1 MDKLEDLEP
10 MAIALRER
18 LQAERPW
25 RDLTSL
31 TPSIEAI
38 ALRYREVRHDL
49 LDAQYLQLE
58 AVSARVKTRY
68 GFARLSE
75 EKADYVIRSIRQAE
89 IKTTEDA
96 LYPTLI
102 QLRDSVVRQLEHAE
116 KEANATLDRLISEE
130 TQEQVL
136 TLDVLADLRNRE
148 LRNPEE
154 VNALVDTFRDRLLK
168 QLENKKNIRIRLI

>member
-1 MDKLEDLEP
+1 MDKLDDLEP
-10 MAIALRER
+10 MSIALHQQ

-25 RDLTSL
+25 RDLASL
-31 TPSIEAI
+31 QPSIEAI
-38 ALRYREVRHDL
+38 ALRYREVRREL

-58 AVSARVKTRY
+58 AVAAKVKTRQ

-75 EKADYVIRSIRQAE
+75 DKADYVIRPIRQAE
-89 IKTTEDA
+89 IKTSEEA

-102 QLRDSVVRQLEHAE
+102 QLRDSVIRQLEQAE
-116 KEANATLDRLISEE
+116 IEANATLDRLISEE

-136 TLDVLADLRNRE
+136 TLDVLTDLRNRE

-154 VNALVDTFRDRLLK
+154 VNALVDTLRDRLLK
-168 QLENKKNIRIRLI
+168 QLEHKKNVRIRLI